1 MSSRP
6 SGYHHQGR
14 LGAQGSIGAH
24 AGDGRGHPGV
34 RGYGPSAYTLA
45 HGGRQLRIGPLAFW
59 LVLGTLAIMAL
70 WTITTATYFA
80 FREDVLT
87 RLLARQTEM
96 QYGYE
101 DRIAELRAQVDRI
114 SSRQLLDQDQYEQ
127 KLDQILR
134 RQTALE
140 SRANTL
146 SGLGD
151 VTSSIRQPARG
162 GAAGDSGAAQFKP
175 APLNGK
181 GALLLPRGREL
192 SLDPRLNGIKSGGM
206 SGAIAHLQAS
216 LDRVEQRQAA
226 ALDSLEEN
234 YLSRERRI
242 RGVLKELGIDT
253 GKPVGTDHAGAMGGP
268 FVPPRAPKD
277 ANGFERQL
285 HRISVSRIQI
295 HRLARTLQSVP
306 VRRPLEGETDLASAF
321 GVRQDPFTG
330 SPAMHTG
337 LDIHAETGNP
347 VRASADG
354 TVTAAGWSGG
364 YGRVVDVDHGNGFS
378 TRYAHLSAIDV
389 HAGQAVKTGQIV
401 GKVGSTGRST
411 GPHLHYETRLR
422 GEAVDPQKF
431 LRAGARLDGGI

>member
-1 MSSRP
+1 V
-6 SGYHHQGR
+6 
-14 LGAQGSIGAH
+14 H
-24 AGDGRGHPGV
+24 ACDGRIHHGV
-34 RGYGPSAYTLA
+34 RGHGPAGYTLT
-45 HGGRQLRIGPLAFW
+45 HGGRQLRVGPLAFW
-59 LVLGTLAIMAL
+59 LVLGTLAIMAA

-87 RLLARQTEM
+87 RLISRQAEM
-96 QYGYE
+96 QFGYE

-114 SSRQLLDQDQYEQ
+114 SSRQLLDQEQYEQ
-127 KLDQILR
+127 KVDQILR

-151 VTSSIRQPARG
+151 VTSSIRQPARA
-162 GAAGDSGAAQFKP
+162 GAAGVSGATQFKP
-175 APLNGK
+175 SPINDK
-181 GALLLPRGREL
+181 GAFFMPREREL
-192 SLDPRLNGIKSGGM
+192 SVDPRINVLKSGGM

-226 ALDSLEEN
+226 TLDSIEEN
-234 YLSRERRI
+234 YLSRARRI
-242 RGVLKELGIDT
+242 RGVLTELGVDA
-253 GKPVGTDHAGAMGGP
+253 GKTASTDHAGAMGGP

-285 HRISVSRIQI
+285 YRISVARIQI
-295 HRLARTLQSVP
+295 HRLTRTLHSVP
-306 VRRPLEGETDLASAF
+306 VRKPLEGEIDLASGF

-337 LDIHAETGNP
+337 LDIHGETGDP
-347 VRASADG
+347 VCASADG

-364 YGRVVDVDHGNGFS
+364 YGRVVDVDHGNGLS

-389 HAGQAVKTGQIV
+389 RVGQSVKTGHIV

-411 GPHLHYETRLR
+411 GSHLHYETRVR

-431 LRAGARLDGGI
+431 LRAGQRLDGSI

>member
-1 MSSRP
+1 
-6 SGYHHQGR
+6 
-14 LGAQGSIGAH
+14 
-24 AGDGRGHPGV
+24 V
-34 RGYGPSAYTLA
+34 RGYGPGAYTLA

-59 LVLGTLAIMAL
+59 LVLAVLAIMAA

-87 RLLARQTEM
+87 RLLARQTDM

-151 VTSSIRQPARG
+151 VTSSIRAPARA
-162 GAAGDSGAAQFKP
+162 GAAGDSGTTQFKP
-175 APLNGK
+175 APVNGK
-181 GALLLPRGREL
+181 GALLLPRGRD
-192 SLDPRLNGIKSGGM
+192 SSADPRLNVIKSGGM
-206 SGAIAHLQAS
+206 SGAIAHLQTS

-226 ALDSLEEN
+226 TLDSIEEN

-242 RGVLKELGIDT
+242 RGVLKELGIDA

-268 FVPPRAPKD
+268 LVPLRAPKD

-306 VRRPLEGETDLASAF
+306 VRRPLEGETDLASGF

-364 YGRVVDVDHGNGFS
+364 YGRVVDIDHGNGFS

-389 HAGQAVKTGQIV
+389 HVGQSVKTGQIV

-422 GEAVDPQKF
+422 GEPVDPQKL